1 MQTDQ
6 QSACRPSTRS
16 TPASLYASAYKP
28 ETGREKCSK
37 NSCATGVRQVHATYR
52 LPARNCDSK
61 FARIAQK
68 SSEVKAVAYRRWISH
83 FPQPSVHQS
92 VRLKQ
97 SPKSN
102 CLSKK
107 KGNKN
112 AQNSQSCIVKQ
123 SISRCKTDYLALQ
136 GWLSWTAKL
145 TILGRKVDYLGL
157 QDTQDGATGSQIRH
171 LEMLISTVPIVKIFR
186 IPARCFAASQQNADS
201 LNTRRKMWHTYI
213 TGGFYNI
220 AGISLPFKLEDAVT
234 FWYFRPLYT
243 HYKIYRHIG
252 DIILCI
258 YFAFVV
264 KH

>member
-123 SISRCKTDYLALQ
+123 SISRCKTDYLRQ
-136 GWLSWTAKL
+136 QSWLSWVARL
-145 TILGRKVDYLGL
+145 TILGCKTLKMAQQEVR
-157 QDTQDGATGSQIRH
+157 DG
-171 LEMLISTVPIVKIFR
+171 
-186 IPARCFAASQQNADS
+186 
-201 LNTRRKMWHTYI
+201 
-213 TGGFYNI
+213 
-220 AGISLPFKLEDAVT
+220 
-234 FWYFRPLYT
+234 
-243 HYKIYRHIG
+243 
-252 DIILCI
+252 ILKC
-258 YFAFVV
+258 
-264 KH
+264 